1 MNVTDEVHRDF
12 GPDDDYPHPVP
23 PQAFQIWREN
33 WVFPSVDPVNKVA
46 CLFHFSL
53 RPGQGEGI
61 FTAKFAIDGW
71 EHRYVGRSPVPRD
84 LSTFRPVK
92 NEKITFTVVKPAQE
106 FHLEYRSDELDA
118 DITYTA
124 RFPAWDFKR
133 PIAPEQSILGDV
145 GRTVFPFHHMEQS
158 LFHEGVIKVKAGPK
172 DGSEIHISGFANRDH
187 SWGWRDDLTF
197 NHHHWLC
204 ASFDDRFLE
213 GAKMQEDYYP
223 HGPKVGGWFSTAAGN
238 SAVLEI
244 DSSDAYWLDVAN
256 EPLPDLDRDV
266 RYRLTTED
274 GQVATII
281 AHIASSE
288 YGRLYLDARSKDH
301 TKVYQDVQM
310 FCDFT
315 IEETG
320 QKGYGVLEI
329 GKQLVGEG
337 MAERAMRSASRV

>member
-1 MNVTDEVHRDF
+1 MNVQDEVHRDF

-33 WVFPSVDPVNKVA
+33 WVFPAVDPDNRVA
-46 CLFHFSL
+46 SLFHFSL

-61 FTAKFAIDGW
+61 FTAKFTLDGW

-84 LSTFRPVK
+84 LASFRPVRD
-92 NEKITFTVVKPAQE
+92 ERITFEVVEPARK
-106 FHLEYRSDELDA
+106 FHITYTSDELDA

-133 PIAPEQSILGDV
+133 PVMPEESILGEV

-158 LFHEGVIKVKAGPK
+158 LWHEGTITVKTGPL
-172 DGSEIHISGFANRDH
+172 DGTTLTISGFGNRDH

-197 NHHHWLC
+197 NHHHWIC
-204 ASFDDRFLE
+204 ASFDDKFIE

-223 HGPKVGGWFSTAAGN
+223 HGPKVGGFFSTEAGN
-238 SAVLEI
+238 SAVVEI
-244 DSSDAYWLDVAN
+244 DSTDAYWLSDA
-256 EPLPDLDRDV
+256 EPLPVLDRDV

-274 GQVATII
+274 GEVATLI
-281 AHIASSE
+281 AHIDSAE
-288 YGRLYLDARSKDH
+288 YGRLYLDARNKEH

-310 FCDFT
+310 FCDFS

-320 QKGYGVLEI
+320 QRGYGVLEI

-337 MAERAMRSASRV
+337 IVERAKRSASRV